1 MFYSCVTK
9 FNLRLSKNYL
19 FICLLWGTQKP
30 EEGTESLKDGI
41 VGIYGTLVL
50 LRSAGIWTLVLML
63 VQQALNLSHFS
74 SP

>member
-19 FICLLWGTQKP
+19 FIHMLWGTQKP
-30 EEGTESLKDGI
+30 EEGTEYLRDGV
-41 VGIYGTLVL
+41 VGIYGTPVL
-50 LRSAGIWTLVLML
+50 LWSAGIWTLVLML
-63 VQQALNLSHFS
+63 VQQSLNLSHFS